1 MRQYGALPAFFAR
14 KIPMNSR
21 AFLFAAVSAV
31 SLLAGAVQAAAP
43 AGEVDEL
50 VVTGTR
56 TEGRTRLETLA
67 PVDVISTEALTR
79 QGTTEMAA
87 ALAAVAPSLTFPR
100 PSITDGTDSVRP
112 ATLRGLAPDQTLV
125 LINGMRR
132 HASALVNVNGS
143 IGRGSAA
150 VDLNAIPTV
159 AVDRIEVLR
168 DGASAQYGSDAIA
181 GVINMRLREADE
193 GGSVSMTYGVYDTRV
208 RTARNLQGRDKN
220 DGPTFS
226 LSGWQG
232 LKLGSD
238 GFLTVSGEYLFRNP
252 TSRGDLDP
260 RITPSKV
267 TSRFGDPQVDQIT
280 VYANAGKPLNEDW
293 SLYGFGGYQ
302 KRKTDSAANPRL
314 ATNANN
320 VTAVWP
326 IGFLPLITTDI
337 DDYTA
342 AGGVRGTLGGFE
354 IDAGLVYGSNEVH
367 YGVRDSVNAS
377 MGVGSPTDF
386 DAGKMQYDQLVA
398 QVGGRRPLDFGLAK
412 PANLALGAEY
422 RREHYQITQGDRA
435 SWVFG
440 GVTGKAAGSQ
450 GFPGFQPGNE
460 VDKDRNSQSVYADL
474 DLPVTDAFGVDIAVR
489 YENYSDF
496 GSKTTGKISG
506 RYDFNEMIAVRGTA
520 ATGFRAPALQQQ
532 YFTATSTNFL
542 SVNGVSTPVEVG
554 TFPAT
559 SAVAKSLGGK
569 ALQPEDSVN
578 YSLGLVF
585 RTGGFEATV
594 DAYRIDI
601 TNRIVLSE
609 NIQCNPSGTPT
620 AQAICGLINP
630 PGSNA
635 QLGAARFFINGVDT
649 ETKGIDIVARYRW
662 DLDTLG
668 QLDLTGAANYNDTS
682 VTGVPKTSVLDNL
695 PVPPPLFDRAN
706 RLTFEEGTPASKYVL
721 NADWTQ
727 GPFGVSGKLTR
738 YGDVLSPSNNP
749 ALDYPVGEHVLLD
762 VEARWNSD
770 AGLGMALGVTNALD
784 EYPNRTPVTVNTNGP
799 NAFPGF
805 SPFGFNG
812 RYVYA
817 RLSYNW

>member
-1 MRQYGALPAFFAR
+1 MEN
-14 KIPMNSR
+14 PMLHRN
-21 AFLFAAVSAV
+21 ALFAAVSAV
-31 SLLAGAVQAAAP
+31 SLLAGAVQAAEP
-43 AGEVDEL
+43 AGEVEEL

-79 QGTTEMAA
+79 QGNTEMAT
-87 ALAAVAPSLTFPR
+87 ALAAVAPSMTFPR
-100 PSITDGTDSVRP
+100 PAITDGTDSVRP

-125 LINGMRR
+125 LVNSIRR
-132 HASALVNVNGS
+132 HSSALVNVNGS

-150 VDLNAIPTV
+150 VDLNTIPTV

-181 GVINMRLREADE
+181 GVVNMRLREADE
-193 GGSVSMTYGVYDTRV
+193 GGAASMTYGVYDTRV
-208 RTARNLQGRDKN
+208 RTARDLKGRNKN
-220 DGPTFS
+220 DGPTFT
-226 LSGWQG
+226 LTGWQG
-232 LKLGSD
+232 FKLGSD

-280 VYANAGKPLNEDW
+280 VYANAGKPLNEEWD
-293 SLYGFGGYQ
+293 LYGFGGYQ

-314 ATNANN
+314 ANNANN
-320 VTAVWP
+320 VPAIWP
-326 IGFLPLITTDI
+326 NGFLPLITTDI
-337 DDYTA
+337 TDYSA

-354 IDAGLVYGSNEVH
+354 IDAGLVYGYNQVH

-377 MGVGSPTDF
+377 MGIGSPTDF

-398 QVGGRRPLDFGLAK
+398 QVGGTRPLDLGLAK
-412 PANLALGAEY
+412 PANLALGVEY
-422 RREHYQITQGDRA
+422 RREHYQIEQGDRA

-440 GVTGKAAGSQ
+440 GVAGKAAGAQ

-474 DLPVTDAFGVDIAVR
+474 DLPVTDAFGVDVAVR

-506 RYDFNEMIAVRGTA
+506 RYDFNEMLAVRGTV

-569 ALQPEDSVN
+569 ALQPEESVN

-585 RTGGFEATV
+585 RTGAFEATI
-594 DAYRIDI
+594 DAYRIEID
-601 TNRIVLSE
+601 NRIVLSE
-609 NIQCNPSGTPT
+609 NIQCNPTGTAT

-630 PGSNA
+630 PGTSA

-649 ETKGIDIVARYRW
+649 ETNGIDIVARYRW
-662 DLDTLG
+662 DLGDFG
-668 QLDLTGAANYNDTS
+668 DLDVTGAANYNNTE
-682 VTGVPKTSVLDNL
+682 VTAVPKTSVLDAL

-721 NADWTQ
+721 NADWSR
-727 GPFGVSGKLTR
+727 GDFGVSGKLTR

-749 ALDYPVGEHVLLD
+749 ALDYKVGEHVLLD
-762 VEARWNSD
+762 VEGRWNS
-770 AGLGMALGVTNALD
+770 ASGLGVALGVSNALD
-784 EYPNRTPVTVNTNGP
+784 EYPNRTPTIVNTNGP
-799 NAFPGF
+799 IGFPNF

>member
-1 MRQYGALPAFFAR
+1 MEN
-14 KIPMNSR
+14 PMLHRN
-21 AFLFAAVSAV
+21 ALFAAVSAV
-31 SLLAGAVQAAAP
+31 SLLAGAVQAAEP
-43 AGEVDEL
+43 AGEVEEL

-79 QGTTEMAA
+79 QGNTEMAT
-87 ALAAVAPSLTFPR
+87 ALAAVAPSMTFPR
-100 PSITDGTDSVRP
+100 PAITDGTDSVRP

-125 LINGMRR
+125 LVNSIRR
-132 HASALVNVNGS
+132 HSSALVNVNGS

-150 VDLNAIPTV
+150 VDLNTIPTV

-181 GVINMRLREADE
+181 GVVNMRLREADE
-193 GGSVSMTYGVYDTRV
+193 GGAASMTYGVYDTRV
-208 RTARNLQGRDKN
+208 RTARDLKGRNKN
-220 DGPTFS
+220 DGPTFT
-226 LSGWQG
+226 LTGWQG
-232 LKLGSD
+232 FKLGSD

-280 VYANAGKPLNEDW
+280 VYANAGKPLNEEWD
-293 SLYGFGGYQ
+293 LYGFGGYQ

-314 ATNANN
+314 ANNANN
-320 VTAVWP
+320 VPAIWP
-326 IGFLPLITTDI
+326 NGFLPLITTDI
-337 DDYTA
+337 TDYSA

-354 IDAGLVYGSNEVH
+354 IDAGLVYGYNQVH

-377 MGVGSPTDF
+377 MGIGSPTDF

-398 QVGGRRPLDFGLAK
+398 QVGGTRPLDLGLAK
-412 PANLALGAEY
+412 PANLALGVEY
-422 RREHYQITQGDRA
+422 RREHYQIEQGDRA

-440 GVTGKAAGSQ
+440 GVAGKAAGAQ

-474 DLPVTDAFGVDIAVR
+474 DLPVTDAFGIDVAVR

-506 RYDFNEMIAVRGTA
+506 RYDFNEMLAVRGTV

-569 ALQPEDSVN
+569 ALQPEESVN

-585 RTGGFEATV
+585 RTGAFEATI
-594 DAYRIDI
+594 DAYRIEID
-601 TNRIVLSE
+601 NRIVLSE
-609 NIQCNPSGTPT
+609 NIQCNPTGTAT

-630 PGSNA
+630 PGTSA

-649 ETKGIDIVARYRW
+649 ETTGIDIVARYRW
-662 DLDTLG
+662 DLGDFG
-668 QLDLTGAANYNDTS
+668 DLDVTGAANYNNTE
-682 VTGVPKTSVLDNL
+682 VTAVPKTSVLDAL

-721 NADWTQ
+721 NADWSR
-727 GPFGVSGKLTR
+727 GDFGVSGKLTR

-749 ALDYPVGEHVLLD
+749 ALDYKVGEHVLLD
-762 VEARWNSD
+762 VEGRWNS
-770 AGLGMALGVTNALD
+770 ASGLGVALGVSNALD
-784 EYPNRTPVTVNTNGP
+784 EYPNRTPTIVNTNGP
-799 NAFPGF
+799 IGFPNF

>member
-1 MRQYGALPAFFAR
+1 MLHRSVL
-14 KIPMNSR
+14 
-21 AFLFAAVSAV
+21 LAAVSAV
-31 SLLAGAVQAAAP
+31 SLLAGAAQAAEP
-43 AGEVDEL
+43 VGEVEEL
-50 VVTGTR
+50 VVTGSR

-79 QGTTEMAA
+79 QGNTEMAT
-87 ALAAVAPSLTFPR
+87 ALAAVAPSMNFPR
-100 PSITDGTDSVRP
+100 PAITDGTDSVRP

-125 LINGMRR
+125 LVNSMRR

-150 VDLNAIPTV
+150 VDLNSIPTV

-181 GVINMRLREADE
+181 GVVNMRLREADS
-193 GGSVSMTYGVYDTRV
+193 GGSASVTYGVYDTRV

-220 DGPTFS
+220 DGPTFTAA
-226 LSGWQG
+226 GWQG

-267 TSRFGDPQVDQIT
+267 TSRYGDPQVDQIT
-280 VYANAGKPLNEDW
+280 VYANAGKPLNADW
-293 SLYGFGGYQ
+293 SAYGFGGYQ

-314 ATNANN
+314 ANNANN
-320 VTAVWP
+320 VPAIWP
-326 IGFLPLITTDI
+326 NGFLPLITVDITD
-337 DDYTA
+337 YSG
-342 AGGVRGTLGGFE
+342 AGGVRGALGGFE
-354 IDAGLVYGSNEVH
+354 IDAGLVYGYNQVH

-398 QVGGRRPLDFGLAK
+398 QIGGRRPLDFGLAK
-412 PANLALGAEY
+412 PANLALGVEF
-422 RREHYQITQGDRA
+422 RREHYQITQGDKA

-440 GVTGKAAGSQ
+440 GVAGKAAGSQ

-460 VDKDRNSQSVYADL
+460 VDKDRNAQSVYADL
-474 DLPVTDAFGVDIAVR
+474 DLPVTDAFGLAAAVR
-489 YENYSDF
+489 FENYSDF
-496 GSKTTGKISG
+496 GSQTTGKVSG
-506 RYDFNEMIAVRGTA
+506 RYDFNDALAVRGTV

-532 YFTATSTNFL
+532 FFTATSTNFL

-569 ALQPEDSVN
+569 ALEPEESVN

-585 RTGGFEATV
+585 RTGAFEATI
-594 DAYRIDI
+594 DAYRIEID
-601 TNRIVLSE
+601 NRIVLSE

-630 PGSNA
+630 PGTNA

-649 ETKGIDIVARYRW
+649 ETNGLDIVARYRW
-662 DLDTLG
+662 NLDGLG
-668 QLDLTGAANYNDTS
+668 NLDLTGAANFNDTK
-682 VTGVPKTSVLDNL
+682 VTAVPRTQVLQSL

-706 RLTFEEGTPASKYVL
+706 RITFEEGTPAAKYVL
-721 NADWTQ
+721 NAEWSRGD
-727 GPFGVSGKLTR
+727 FSLSGKLSR
-738 YGDVLSPSNNP
+738 YGDVTVPNNNA
-749 ALDYPVGEHVLLD
+749 ALDYKVGEHVLLD
-762 VEARWNSD
+762 VEGRWNSEN
-770 AGLGMALGVTNALD
+770 GVGIALGVSNALD
-784 EYPNRTPVTVNTNGP
+784 EYPNRTPTNVNTNGP
-799 NAFPGF
+799 IGFPSF

-817 RLSYNW
+817 RMSYNW

>member
-1 MRQYGALPAFFAR
+1 MTHRFAL
-14 KIPMNSR
+14 
-21 AFLFAAVSAV
+21 LAAVSAI
-31 SLLAGAVQAAAP
+31 SLLTGAAQAAEP
-43 AGEVDEL
+43 AGEVEEL
-50 VVTGTR
+50 VVTGSR

-79 QGTTEMAA
+79 QGNTEMAT
-87 ALAAVAPSLTFPR
+87 ALAAVAPSMNFPR
-100 PSITDGTDSVRP
+100 PAITDGTDSVRP

-125 LINGMRR
+125 LINNMRR
-132 HASALVNVNGS
+132 HSSALVNVNGS

-150 VDLNAIPTV
+150 VDLNSIPTV

-181 GVINMRLREADE
+181 GVVNMRLREADE
-193 GGSVSMTYGVYDTRV
+193 GGSASVTYGVYDTRV

-220 DGPTFS
+220 DGPTFT
-226 LSGWQG
+226 LTGWQG

-267 TSRFGDPQVDQIT
+267 TSRYGDPQVDQIT
-280 VYANAGKPLNEDW
+280 VYANAGKPLNADW
-293 SLYGFGGYQ
+293 DLYSFGGYQ

-314 ATNANN
+314 ANNSNN
-320 VTAVWP
+320 VPAIWP

-337 DDYTA
+337 TDYSG
-342 AGGVRGTLGGFE
+342 AGGVRGALAGFK
-354 IDAGLVYGSNEVH
+354 IDAGIVYGYNKVR
-367 YGVRDSVNAS
+367 YGVRNSVNAS

-386 DAGKMQYDQLVA
+386 NAGAMQYDQLVA
-398 QVGGRRPLDFGLAK
+398 QVGGTRTLDFGLAK
-412 PANLALGAEY
+412 PANLALGVEY

-440 GVTGKAAGSQ
+440 GVAGKAAGSQ

-474 DLPVTDAFGVDIAVR
+474 DLPVTDALGLAAAVR

-496 GSKTTGKISG
+496 GSQTTGKLSA
-506 RYDFNEMIAVRGTA
+506 RYDFNEAFAVRGTV

-532 YFTATSTNFL
+532 FFTATSTNFL
-542 SVNGVSTPVEVG
+542 AVNGVSTPVEVG
-554 TFPAT
+554 TFPST
-559 SAVAKSLGGK
+559 SSVAKSLGGK
-569 ALQPEDSVN
+569 ALQPEESVN

-585 RTGGFEATV
+585 RTGAFEATV
-594 DAYRIDI
+594 DAYRIEIND
-601 TNRIVLSE
+601 RIVLSE
-609 NIQCNPSGTPT
+609 NIQCNPTGTPT

-630 PGSNA
+630 VGTNA

-649 ETKGIDIVARYRW
+649 ETNGLDVVARYRW
-662 DLDTLG
+662 DLG
-668 QLDLTGAANYNDTS
+668 GFGNLDVTGAANFNDTD
-682 VTGVPKTSVLDNL
+682 VTAVPKTQVLQSL

-706 RLTFEEGTPASKYVL
+706 RITFEEGTPSSKYVL
-721 NADWTQ
+721 NVDWSR
-727 GPFGVSGKLTR
+727 GDFGVSGKLTR
-738 YGDVLSPSNNP
+738 YGDVTVPSNNP
-749 ALDYPVGEHVLLD
+749 ALDYKVGEHVLLD
-762 VEARWNSD
+762 VEGRWN
-770 AGLGMALGVTNALD
+770 AENGVGIALGVSNALD

-799 NAFPGF
+799 IGFPSF

-817 RLSYNW
+817 RMSYAW